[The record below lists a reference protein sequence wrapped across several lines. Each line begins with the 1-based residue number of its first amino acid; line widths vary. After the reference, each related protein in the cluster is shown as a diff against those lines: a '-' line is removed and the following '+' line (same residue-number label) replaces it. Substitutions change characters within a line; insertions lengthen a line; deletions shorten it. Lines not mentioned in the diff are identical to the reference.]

1 MAKTRSVALL
11 IILTLALP
19 FVFPG
24 CSVHTRGG
32 DATPGGDGAPAAEV
46 ADLPAKDIA
55 DAAMAAFEGEELPPM
70 TRYHHGAPEGSS
82 GYFEPERSGWLI
94 SGEMQADPV
103 MDLLSDFAFYVPN
116 GWYAFEVDVLKVKD
130 SGSLPQATAYL
141 EALRE
146 RQDSAD
152 LHFYN
157 PADVP
162 LIENAR
168 IFTVGNYAIMLATPD
183 NDKAQEAIAA
193 LLGGKVEIK
202 AELLS
207 APTEAAEETEFTFPV
222 ESVPVVDVEPVI
234 KVDLSILEPA
244 HKEEH
249 PEGEKTEAPTVTVCK
264 YSRNTMFLLG
274 GSCEEGAVISVKGGA
289 EEINSKSDYGDW
301 LVEVPI
307 DPKGVSALTL
317 TAAVPGKAPSDEIKY
332 IVRPQK
338 GITLFEDS
346 GVFGVIVG
354 NDYFSWFQD
363 CVPSFTGSDLLKA
376 GDAEKLKERYAK
388 KVAGLRSKGLDTE
401 IIVLLIPSPM
411 RLYAEH
417 VPSYLKRKQ
426 HTGATLADQFIDA
439 MNGAG
444 VTVIDLREVMLE
456 HKYDEFKIFH
466 RTDSH
471 WSDYGA
477 YFGYVKLM
485 EYIARKFPD
494 AAPRP
499 PSDFEFYN
507 KKVYFGD
514 IYATLGLERNVLKE
528 YTTFVKFKFEPPGGF
543 RYIYDGNSVVIN
555 HNITNKFQT
564 TESNLT
570 GLNLPSAYIIRDS
583 FCGPIFNFLTDRFS
597 KITWQAMWDY
607 SFNLDRISKLAPD
620 YVIYIINERNI
631 KNIMHQ

>member
-1 MAKTRSVALL
+1 
-11 IILTLALP
+11 
-19 FVFPG
+19 
-24 CSVHTRGG
+24 VHTRGG

-234 KVDLSILEPA
+234 KVDLSIL
-244 HKEEH
+244 
-249 PEGEKTEAPTVTVCK
+249 
-264 YSRNTMFLLG
+264 
-274 GSCEEGAVISVKGGA
+274 
-289 EEINSKSDYGDW
+289 
-301 LVEVPI
+301 
-307 DPKGVSALTL
+307 
-317 TAAVPGKAPSDEIKY
+317 
-332 IVRPQK
+332 
-338 GITLFEDS
+338 
-346 GVFGVIVG
+346 
-354 NDYFSWFQD
+354 
-363 CVPSFTGSDLLKA
+363 
-376 GDAEKLKERYAK
+376 
-388 KVAGLRSKGLDTE
+388 
-401 IIVLLIPSPM
+401 
-411 RLYAEH
+411 
-417 VPSYLKRKQ
+417 
-426 HTGATLADQFIDA
+426 
-439 MNGAG
+439 
-444 VTVIDLREVMLE
+444 
-456 HKYDEFKIFH
+456 
-466 RTDSH
+466 
-471 WSDYGA
+471 
-477 YFGYVKLM
+477 
-485 EYIARKFPD
+485 
-494 AAPRP
+494 
-499 PSDFEFYN
+499 
-507 KKVYFGD
+507 
-514 IYATLGLERNVLKE
+514 
-528 YTTFVKFKFEPPGGF
+528 
-543 RYIYDGNSVVIN
+543 
-555 HNITNKFQT
+555 
-564 TESNLT
+564 
-570 GLNLPSAYIIRDS
+570 
-583 FCGPIFNFLTDRFS
+583 
-597 KITWQAMWDY
+597 
-607 SFNLDRISKLAPD
+607 
-620 YVIYIINERNI
+620 
-631 KNIMHQ
+631 